1 MDALK
6 WQLIVDEYIA
16 DLKKDQTYLELK
28 QIYQEIK
35 TKYFYLL
42 SDFIKIKSELS
53 KANKYYPNYE
63 ELKLKYQQIK
73 TKLYEKEEVKKY
85 FLIQHDLE
93 DKINKDIKAV
103 YEKVI

>member
-6 WQLIVDEYIA
+6 WQLIVDKYINA
-16 DLKKDQTYLELK
+16 LKNDQTYLNLK

-42 SDFIKIKSELS
+42 SDFIKIKSELN

-63 ELKLKYQQIK
+63 DLKLEYQKIK

-85 FLIQHDLE
+85 FYMQHNLE
-93 DKINKDIKAV
+93 DKINKDIK
-103 YEKVI
+103 